1 MVSTLIN
8 QRNFYLDE
16 KLKINSTLKWEYSY
30 RSYYTDKPFDGTYVR
45 FDCRG
50 YEWILNGPETI
61 TCTSHG
67 NYSAAPPTCQK
78 RPDRETDSSSSSKFM
93 SDVYLYIPTYL
104 PTTYYQ
110 RLDTIKMCH
119 STYFPNVCV
128 SVIFRADHEWS
139 REMSSA

>member
-1 MVSTLIN
+1 MSTLIN

-30 RSYYTDKPFDGTYVR
+30 RSVYYTDKPFDGTYVR

-67 NYSAAPPTCQK
+67 NYSATPPTCKK

-93 SDVYLYIPTYL
+93 SGVYLYIPTYL
-104 PTTYYQ
+104 PTTYY
-110 RLDTIKMCH
+110 LP
-119 STYFPNVCV
+119 TYLPTYIPTYIRTYV
-128 SVIFRADHEWS
+128 RTYLPTYLTYLLYL
-139 REMSSA
+139 SS